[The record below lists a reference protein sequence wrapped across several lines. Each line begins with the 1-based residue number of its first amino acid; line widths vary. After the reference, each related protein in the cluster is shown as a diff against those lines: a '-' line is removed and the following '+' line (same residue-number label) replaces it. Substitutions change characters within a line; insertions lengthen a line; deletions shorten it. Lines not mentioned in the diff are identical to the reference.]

1 MQRAGG
7 AALRTGGGRAVRRPS
22 PSPRRRPRPPPP
34 QAYAGRV
41 VPQLAGLL
49 GQLPS
54 VWEEPHHSVLAAQA
68 DMTQLMA
75 ALRT

>member
-1 MQRAGG
+1 
-7 AALRTGGGRAVRRPS
+7 
-22 PSPRRRPRPPPP
+22 
-34 QAYAGRV
+34 V
-41 VPQLAGLL
+41 VQELVSLL

-54 VWEEPHHSVLAAQA
+54 VWEAPHHSVLAAQA